1 MCIIEKTISN
11 KTLFCNRLECPHVW
25 VRYHKLKSMLNSNSA
40 FLVSLHLFMSTKQKY
55 VINKDSI
62 DAIYFLFQLPWI
74 ELLISNSSNCKMCL
88 GNVYVIFILFLIK
101 NYYSGNI
108 FDVKLYYVYKLKCC
122 KKLCRTRKHYEWNEY
137 CKCIK
142 RLISCPVNM

>member
-1 MCIIEKTISN
+1 MHYWKTVSN

-101 NYYSGNI
+101 NYYSGEI
-108 FDVKLYYVYKLKCC
+108 FDVITFVHWNMA
-122 KKLCRTRKHYEWNEY
+122 KHYMRSESIINEMN
-137 CKCIK
+137 I
-142 RLISCPVNM
+142 VNALKDF